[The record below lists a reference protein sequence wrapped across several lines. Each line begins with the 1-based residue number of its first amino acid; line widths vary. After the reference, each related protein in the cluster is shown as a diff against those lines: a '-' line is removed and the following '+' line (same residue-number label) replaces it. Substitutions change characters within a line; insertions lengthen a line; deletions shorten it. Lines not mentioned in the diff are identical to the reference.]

1 MDNKIK
7 MLKEKRNMEEM
18 NKSLNIFGISRAKFK
33 ENINN
38 KYEMKELINMYVNNN
53 ENKTEIGNLKLL
65 KKYLKRKIKII
76 KPINEFTNI
85 GNKNNNINN
94 TWNKNILEE
103 KEMKSI
109 KIINFNSGNSGIKK
123 GRIFYG
129 INHIKILVNNIKNIN
144 YDTKKI
150 NDNKDNINY
159 IDIKMKICGNDIK
172 INNLLSKST
181 DINSDNLIKDVANQF
196 ISSDLL
202 IKKKYLNANRSYDII
217 KKEDISI
224 YKTDFN
230 NTFDNDISEEEKE
243 ETKEAKKEDKKD
255 YENDY
260 YYNEKEKYKKYFDIG
275 LSLFDKNN
283 IKKIQLYKNRQ
294 KNYNI
299 FKRYKTRLYNLN
311 EKKKVELYNNYK
323 HNKSD
328 FLSIRKKMEILNKID
343 FKQINAKNENIFF
356 RNSFRYDN
364 IDEDKKITDD
374 NNLGK
379 EAQDK
384 NENIFNKRFC
394 LSKALIEPKNN
405 NFFPLFYLPKPGSK
419 LLIKK

>member
-1 MDNKIK
+1 
-7 MLKEKRNMEEM
+7 
-18 NKSLNIFGISRAKFK
+18 
-33 ENINN
+33 
-38 KYEMKELINMYVNNN
+38 
-53 ENKTEIGNLKLL
+53 
-65 KKYLKRKIKII
+65 
-76 KPINEFTNI
+76 
-85 GNKNNNINN
+85 
-94 TWNKNILEE
+94 
-103 KEMKSI
+103 MKSI
-109 KIINFNSGNSGIKK
+109 KIINLNSGNSGIKK

-202 IKKKYLNANRSYDII
+202 IKKKYSNANRSYDII

-243 ETKEAKKEDKKD
+243 ETKEAKKEDKQD
-255 YENDY
+255 YDNDY
-260 YYNEKEKYKKYFDIG
+260 YYNEKEKYKKHFDVG

-299 FKRYKTRLYNLN
+299 FKRYKTRVYNLN
-311 EKKKVELYNNYK
+311 EKKKVELIIY
-323 HNKSD
+323 
-328 FLSIRKKMEILNKID
+328 
-343 FKQINAKNENIFF
+343 IF
-356 RNSFRYDN
+356 
-364 IDEDKKITDD
+364 
-374 NNLGK
+374 
-379 EAQDK
+379 
-384 NENIFNKRFC
+384 
-394 LSKALIEPKNN
+394 
-405 NFFPLFYLPKPGSK
+405 
-419 LLIKK
+419 